1 MTKITFIGAGSLGF
15 TEELV
20 RDILTFPL
28 LEDAHIALMDI
39 NAERLEFAR
48 QTIVKL
54 IEAGKRPA
62 TVSATLERV
71 EALTG
76 ADMVLTTILA
86 GSTEVWRHDIEIPKK
101 YGVDINVGD
110 TRGPAGI
117 FRFLRTLP
125 PMMAILRDMEKYC
138 PNAVLLN
145 YTNPMA
151 MLCGALQRQ
160 TSIPVTGLCHS
171 VQGTAIMLSQWI
183 GAAPNEIDYTCA
195 GINHQAWYL
204 EYKWNGR
211 DATPL
216 IHKAITERPEI
227 YNEEIVRNEMYLA
240 LGYYVTESSGHNS
253 EYNWWFRKRP
263 DLIEKYCTHGTG
275 WNPGEF
281 AYILKEYQL
290 TEATW
295 KEGVKTELAKE
306 VTRGDLARG
315 LEYAAYIINA
325 LKGGDAFK
333 FNGNVP
339 NSHLITNLPE
349 GACVE
354 VPVYVDKSGFHPL
367 HVGALPPECA
377 LLTQLSSG
385 IEEMAITAALTGDPT
400 MVYRAICH
408 DPLTASVLSLAEIR
422 QMTNELFARHKD
434 YLPQFKQF
442 SV

>member
-1 MTKITFIGAGSLGF
+1 
-15 TEELV
+15 
-20 RDILTFPL
+20 
-28 LEDAHIALMDI
+28 MDI

-48 QTIVKL
+48 QAVVKL
-54 IEAGKRPA
+54 IAAGKRPA
-62 TVSATLERV
+62 TVSATLDLA
-71 EALTG
+71 EALKG
-76 ADMVLTTILA
+76 ANVVLTTILA

-110 TRGPAGI
+110 TRGPSGI

-125 PMMAILRDMEKYC
+125 PMLDIVRDMEKYC

-160 TSIPVTGLCHS
+160 THIPVTGLCHS
-171 VQGTAIMLSQWI
+171 VQGTALMLASWI

-195 GINHQAWYL
+195 GINHQAWYI
-204 EYKWNGR
+204 EYKWNGQ
-211 DATPL
+211 DAYPL
-216 IHKAITERPEI
+216 IHKAITERPEV

-263 DLIEKYCTHGTG
+263 DLIEKYCIHGTG
-275 WNPGEF
+275 WNPGEY
-281 AYILKEYQL
+281 AYILKEYKN

-295 KEGVKTELAKE
+295 KEIVKERLASPLS
-306 VTRGDLARG
+306 LADIQRG

-339 NSHLITNLPE
+339 NTRLVTNLSE

-354 VPVYVDKSGFHPL
+354 IPICVDKAGFHPL

-408 DPLTASVLSLAEIR
+408 DPLTASVLSLSEIR
-422 QMTNELFARHKD
+422 QLTNELFAQHKD
-434 YLPQFKQF
+434 YLPQFKIHKA
-442 SV
+442 